1 MKLKQLLAITC
12 LTLLSACDLL
22 SAGDS
27 EEPPSGLTCGGRN
40 GLGQC
45 LKQHG
50 YYKCDKP
57 SRAKFIIECAKAA
70 NPMSDEE
77 GEDLV
82 RQCEQTSL
90 ELFCERV

>member
-12 LTLLSACDLL
+12 LTLLSAC
-22 SAGDS
+22 DS

-45 LKQHG
+45 LKQYG

-70 NPMSDEE
+70 NQMSDEQ

-82 RQCEQTSL
+82 KQCEQTSL
-90 ELFCERV
+90 ELFCEKV

>member
-1 MKLKQLLAITC
+1 MKLKQLLAITF
-12 LTLLSACDLL
+12 LIALSACD
-22 SAGDS
+22 SGVS
-27 EEPPSGLTCGGRN
+27 TEEPPAGLECGVRN
-40 GLGQC
+40 KFGDC
-45 LKQHG
+45 LKKYG

-82 RQCEQTSL
+82 KQCGQTSF
-90 ELFCERV
+90 ELFCEKV